1 MSDLKSIWADYKTRE
16 KSEPRSKLME
26 LETKIHEL
34 EDKQGYD
41 HYNFDK
47 RWEKREK
54 DEGLA
59 EFTEAKGVNSFNS
72 GFVSD
77 ISFSFFEF
85 FNLWITNLISIIIK
99 MLLNQLKE

>member
-34 EDKQGYD
+34 EDKQGYA

-54 DEGLA
+54 DYYEV
-59 EFTEAKGVNSFNS
+59 TVDYYS
-72 GFVSD
+72 
-77 ISFSFFEF
+77 
-85 FNLWITNLISIIIK
+85 
-99 MLLNQLKE
+99 KEENYG